1 MMLRILT
8 LLFTLSCSLSQTNA
22 VLADESILLEW
33 TLLSSLPNS
42 PGVASPFV
50 GTSGDVLLIA
60 GGANF
65 PDAPPW
71 KNGTKV
77 WHDDV
82 YALIEKQW
90 RVVGKLPK
98 PMAYGISCQ
107 TSQGVL
113 CVGGSDAQSHLTD
126 VFLMRFVSGH
136 IEFESLPHFPV
147 SLANACGVRVGDT
160 VYIAGGTESPISTRA
175 SSGFFSLD
183 LSAEKPQW
191 KKLPDLPGPGRMLSV
206 AATDE
211 KSVFIFSGASLAPG
225 NDGKPA
231 RSYLR
236 DAWRFD
242 IARRIWERR
251 ADLPFATVAAPSPA
265 AVTHSGKMIVLGGD
279 DGSQV
284 GFQPPEQHPGFS
296 KTALVYDPVADRW
309 TSEIPLSI
317 SRVTVPLAATAD
329 GFVLASGEV
338 RPGIRSP
345 EVWQLK
351 IEDRK

>member
-1 MMLRILT
+1 MLRL
-8 LLFTLSCSLSQTNA
+8 LLFLFVSISLLKQTSA
-22 VLADESILLEW
+22 SPLDESVKFEW
-33 TLLSSLPNS
+33 TPLPSLPNT

-50 GTSGDVLLIA
+50 GTSGDVLLVA

-71 KNGTKV
+71 QNGTKV

-82 YALIEKQW
+82 YALIDQEW

-98 PMAYGISCQ
+98 PMAYGISFQ
-107 TSQGVL
+107 TSKGVL
-113 CVGGSDAQSHLTD
+113 CVGGSDAQSHFSD
-126 VFLMRFVSGH
+126 VFLMRFEAGQ
-136 IEFESLPHFPV
+136 IAFESLPNLPAPI
-147 SLANACGVRVGDT
+147 ANGCGVRAGST
-160 VYIAGGTESPISTRA
+160 VYVAGGTESPASMQA
-175 SSGFFSLD
+175 SSSFLSLD
-183 LSAEKPQW
+183 LSAEKLQW
-191 KKLPDLPGPGRMLSV
+191 KKLPDVPGPGRILSV

-211 KSVFIFSGASLAPG
+211 KSILIFSGASLAPG
-225 NDGKPA
+225 NDGKPV

-236 DAWRFD
+236 DAWEFD
-242 IARRIWERR
+242 IAQRTWERR

-265 AVTHSGKMIVLGGD
+265 LVTESGKMIILGGD

-284 GFQPPEQHPGFS
+284 GFKTPEQHPGFS
-296 KTALVYDPVADRW
+296 KTALVYDPEADRW
-309 TSEIPLSI
+309 TTGIALSI
-317 SRVTVPLAATAD
+317 SRVTVTLAETAN

-351 IEDRK
+351 IDEQK